1 MKNKLIDS
9 LLKSAI
15 LLSKNPDM
23 ILSMDIV
30 TGINTDSKNNYDC
43 FIIKNNPKLKS
54 VCVASIKTLVIEL
67 NYNQFVKLSEILRLY
82 VVMWVGFNYFSDFLR
97 LMFFSSNDREVDSG
111 VIKYLSNKGLITKEN
126 VRGLISDIHLMI
138 SLNGESVKTIK
149 RIRNIN
155 REVLL
160 IGHLNCNPVKDK
172 LF

>member
-1 MKNKLIDS
+1 
-9 LLKSAI
+9 
-15 LLSKNPDM
+15 
-23 ILSMDIV
+23 
-30 TGINTDSKNNYDC
+30 
-43 FIIKNNPKLKS
+43 
-54 VCVASIKTLVIEL
+54 
-67 NYNQFVKLSEILRLY
+67 
-82 VVMWVGFNYFSDFLR
+82 
-97 LMFFSSNDREVDSG
+97 MFFSSNDREVDSG